1 MITRENAKE
10 LLTIIKA
17 YNEGKEIQFFDDTK
31 WVDREILSFDSE
43 PYRYRIKPAPKYRPF
58 KNSQE
63 CWEEMQKHQ
72 PFGWVKVKD
81 KLASNKYNVLDLT
94 TYADFDYRFNN
105 YTFSDGA
112 PYGIEEIEEEE

>member
-10 LLTIIKA
+10 LLPIIKA
-17 YNEGKEIQFFDDTK
+17 YSEGKKIQFFDDEK

-43 PYRYRIKPAPKYRPF
+43 PYRYRIKTEPKYRPF

-72 PFGWVKVKD
+72 PFGWVKYKD
-81 KLASNKYNVLDLT
+81 SSAYFTIDGFCKNTN
-94 TYADFDYRFNN
+94 FDYLLENRIFA
-105 YTFSDGA
+105 DGT
-112 PYGIEEIEEEE
+112 PFGIKE